1 MLRNGL
7 AATAFLCAAAPAM
20 ASGGLSCEGEDS
32 RAKIF
37 VESGMG
43 RSIPGSFLNFQG
55 KIEFSDKSIADDL
68 RTMDIKREDLAENW
82 LDDKT
87 LKLHI
92 YRERTGD
99 VPHGY
104 VDLVINTW
112 TKEEGTYDGSFVV
125 TAFDMTNDTTGEGKT
140 VSVQGKVSCFVE

>member
-7 AATAFLCAAAPAM
+7 AATVLLCAAAPAM
-20 ASGGLSCEGEDS
+20 ASGGLSCEGEDKQ
-32 RAKIF
+32 AKIF

-43 RSIPGSFLNFQG
+43 RSIPGAFLNFQG
-55 KIEFSDKSIADDL
+55 KIEFSDKSLPDDL

-82 LDDKT
+82 IDGKT

-99 VPHGY
+99 APHGY

-112 TKEEGTYDGSFVV
+112 IKEEGTYDGSFVA
-125 TAFDMTNDTTGEGKT
+125 TAFDTTNDTSAEGKT
-140 VSVQGKVSCFVE
+140 VSVQGNVSCFVE

>member
-1 MLRNGL
+1 MLRSGF
-7 AATAFLCAAAPAM
+7 AAAALLCAAPAM
-20 ASGGLSCEGEDS
+20 ASGGLSCEGEHKGAS
-32 RAKIF
+32 VV

-43 RSIPGSFLNFQG
+43 RGIPGSFLDFQG
-55 KIEFSDKSIADDL
+55 RIEFGDESVAADL

-99 VPHGY
+99 APHGY

-112 TKEEGTYDGSFVV
+112 PKEEGTYSGSFVL
-125 TAFDMTNDTTGEGKT
+125 TAFDASGAGAEGT
-140 VSVQGKVSCFVE
+140 RISVQGKVSCFVE

>member
-1 MLRNGL
+1 MVRNGL
-7 AATAFLCAAAPAM
+7 AATALLFAAVPAM
-20 ASGGLSCEGEDS
+20 ASGGLSCEGEDNQ
-32 RAKIF
+32 AKVF

-43 RSIPGSFLNFQG
+43 RSILGSFLNFQG
-55 KIEFSDKSIADDL
+55 RIEFSDASLAADL
-68 RTMDIKREDLAENW
+68 RTMDIRREDLAENW
-82 LDDKT
+82 LDNKT

-99 VPHGY
+99 LPHGY

-112 TKEEGTYDGSFVV
+112 IKEEGSYDGSFVL
-125 TAFDMTNDTTGEGKT
+125 TAFDTTNDASAEGKT